1 MQFFPYYAPQN
12 VSALGGVSL
21 AKNSSTVSNIG
32 NSANSFLDSLNSEL
46 AASGISPIMDSSLS
60 SSLPDGFRRIK
71 ADVSSKLDN
80 EDVSLVAEK
89 LRQRGVDDSALQGL
103 KSLMASGASLTIGNI
118 MNALKNYGRVTD
130 DLTDEELGDLESA
143 LQKLQFTAEEAEE
156 IMDLMAAGQGA
167 KALSLINSSIS
178 NFGTESLDLSKRE
191 VSAILRGLDVSAD
204 AMKKAEA
211 FFAADEF
218 AQVNGK
224 TLASLLSPADAEFAA
239 RKVEEDKISAGMK
252 AVMDEVL
259 WDKRVRARTELVSDT
274 RGSQITNRAERR
286 MRDDMT
292 AKGNNLGP
300 MTEEELRQAEGE
312 EAALAD
318 EQSFRERQNGF
329 RNEPR
334 ANGRDTVLARDA
346 ARDASPDT
354 DTSSSQARQGF
365 STVLNR
371 LDVATGMTVPAQGQA
386 SAAQQQTQA
395 DSLSRRQEI
404 FSQVEQGML
413 RQLSDGSRQ
422 MTLRLNPAE
431 LGQVTLVLTVKAGE
445 VRALIRADNPETT
458 SALADQMSQLKS
470 TLEDQGLKVVQL
482 DVETQLPQD
491 TTRDQWTN
499 LSQFNQ
505 EQELREQARFL
516 QLAKIRRESGGS
528 LAQEMQHEGMQEE
541 NSASGL
547 HIIA

>member
-1 MQFFPYYAPQN
+1 MQFFPYYASQS

-21 AKNSSTVSNIG
+21 ATGSPAISNIRS
-32 NSANSFLDSLNSEL
+32 SANVFLDSLNSEL
-46 AASGISPIMDSSLS
+46 AASGITPIMDSSLS
-60 SSLPDGFRRIK
+60 PSLPGGFRRIK

-89 LRQRGVDDSALQGL
+89 LRRRGVDDSALQGL
-103 KSLMASGASLTIGNI
+103 ESLMASGASPTIGTI
-118 MNALKNYGRVTD
+118 MNALKNNGRLTA
-130 DLTDEELGDLESA
+130 DLTDEEMGDLESA
-143 LQKLQFTAEEAEE
+143 LQKLQFTNEEAEE

-167 KALSLINSSIS
+167 KALALINSRIS
-178 NFGTESLDLSKRE
+178 ELGTEALDLSKRE

-211 FFAADEF
+211 FFEADEF
-218 AQVNGK
+218 AQVNDK

-239 RKVEEDKISAGMK
+239 RKVEEEKISAGMK

-259 WDKRVRARTELVSDT
+259 WEKKVRERTELVSDT
-274 RGSQITNRAERR
+274 RGSQLTDRAERR

-300 MTEEELRQAEGE
+300 MTEEELRQAEEE
-312 EAALAD
+312 EADLTD
-318 EQSFRERQNGF
+318 ERSSRERQNGF
-329 RNEPR
+329 RDETR
-334 ANGRDTVLARDA
+334 ASGRDTVLARDA
-346 ARDASPDT
+346 GRDAPPA
-354 DTSSSQARQGF
+354 DTSASQVRQGF

-371 LDVATGMTVPAQGQA
+371 LDVATGMTVPAQGQTNG
-386 SAAQQQTQA
+386 AQQETQA

-422 MTLRLNPAE
+422 MTLRLDPAE
-431 LGQVTLVLTVKAGE
+431 LGQITLVLTVKAGE

-458 SALADQMSQLKS
+458 SALADQMSQLKA
-470 TLEDQGLKVVQL
+470 TLEDQGLKVIQL